1 MNILK
6 LDRFFQM
13 ELAESNS
20 VESIRLKFAET
31 LNSFAI
37 MVKIDEINQVYLEGL
52 LKSKQAI

>member
-1 MNILK
+1 
-6 LDRFFQM
+6 M

-20 VESIRLKFAET
+20 VESIRLKFAEI

-52 LKSKQAI
+52 LKMNKLDFMNRIFKN

>member
-1 MNILK
+1 
-6 LDRFFQM
+6 M

-20 VESIRLKFAET
+20 VESIILKFAEK

-37 MVKIDEINQVYLEGL
+37 MVKIYEINQVYLEGL